1 MFKNL
6 HKDKLIIALP

>member
-6 HKDKLIIALP
+6 HITR